1 MRIYLQLTRSLERLG
16 ASFGIA
22 ALRISIG
29 IIYLWFGVPKFFPG
43 VSPAEVLASKTV
55 ERLTFG
61 VIEGTAASV
70 VTGTL
75 ETVLGLLLISGRLVS
90 LTSIGLLAHMAG
102 TFTPLFIF
110 PKETWEGFCIGT
122 LEGQYI
128 LKNLVIVA
136 AAFVVI
142 GYSKSHSRPEP
153 AEPAEPAEQAG
164 RAGPAGAAGAGG
176 PAGAAEAAGHPRP
189 AGTAASAAVDPAA
202 SGPVTRHADV

>member
-43 VSPAEVLASKTV
+43 VSPAEELASKTV
-55 ERLTFG
+55 EKLTLG
-61 VIEGTAASV
+61 IIEGTLASV
-70 VTGTL
+70 LTGAL
-75 ETVLGLLLISGRLVS
+75 ETVIGLLLISGKLQPV
-90 LTSIGLLAHMAG
+90 TSIALLAHMTG

-110 PKETWEGFCIGT
+110 PKQTWESFCIGT

-142 GYSKSHSRPEP
+142 GYSKPRSRP
-153 AEPAEPAEQAG
+153 
-164 RAGPAGAAGAGG
+164 GPATLRELPAVPVNRAAAWVHD
-176 PAGAAEAAGHPRP
+176 EAR
-189 AGTAASAAVDPAA
+189 
-202 SGPVTRHADV
+202 

>member
-75 ETVLGLLLISGRLVS
+75 ETVLGLLLISGKLVP

-142 GYSKSHSRPEP
+142 GYSKAHSRPEP
-153 AEPAEPAEQAG
+153 AGPVKAAEP
-164 RAGPAGAAGAGG
+164 AGPAGSAE
-176 PAGAAEAAGHPRP
+176 PAGPGHPEP
-189 AGTAASAAVDPAA
+189 AGTASAAVDPAA
-202 SGPVTRHADV
+202 SGSVTRHADV

>member
-16 ASFGIA
+16 ALFGIA

-29 IIYLWFGVPKFFPG
+29 IIYLWFGIPKFFPG
-43 VSPAEVLASKTV
+43 VSPAEALASKTV

-142 GYSKSHSRPEP
+142 GYSKSHRRPGP
-153 AEPAEPAEQAG
+153 AEV
-164 RAGPAGAAGAGG
+164 
-176 PAGAAEAAGHPRP
+176 AEASGHPEP